1 MATTAAAMAGNM
13 EPDDQLYNEAVE
25 LDHAWM
31 KHFVRGR
38 VFDQAPN
45 TNEQE
50 GASAGQAEQMPKIE
64 SLDFHQSEQLMV
76 SVTTD
81 AAIRVYDTKEGTQVK
96 SFFST
101 KYGAAS
107 VQFAHHPNCII
118 YASSR
123 FNNPAESDT
132 VNNAIRYH
140 SLYDN
145 TYIRYFKVRCPSLL
159 PLILP
164 SCGRVACVPVRVRQ
178 SPQRFAP
185 FPRAFSD
192 ASLVCNSPPAAVP
205 RPSLAGA
212 GGDATPTIDRTAR
225 HGRAIWIRCCI

>member
-123 FNNPAESDT
+123 NNPAPAS
-132 VNNAIRYH
+132 ARRRASI
-140 SLYDN
+140 
-145 TYIRYFKVRCPSLL
+145 
-159 PLILP
+159 
-164 SCGRVACVPVRVRQ
+164 CGRTAAGSICRPMISRQ
-178 SPQRFAP
+178 SASTKRSCNASGTSKGRRLSSRASSAK
-185 FPRAFSD
+185 PRVA
-192 ASLVCNSPPAAVP
+192 
-205 RPSLAGA
+205 
-212 GGDATPTIDRTAR
+212 
-225 HGRAIWIRCCI
+225 